1 MTLKD
6 LQAAINQVKRFDE
19 AGGGSLVFFS
29 FNQLLKVSLG
39 MRPMSKIESFSLEA
53 PQGWLGDLT
62 FFSGL
67 KWGKHLGASW
77 VLLGWRFLK
86 IYKFSAR
93 PFADGVDVAGLKDS
107 FDEKVAS

>member
-1 MTLKD
+1 
-6 LQAAINQVKRFDE
+6 
-19 AGGGSLVFFS
+19 
-29 FNQLLKVSLG
+29 
-39 MRPMSKIESFSLEA
+39 MSKIESFSLEA

-62 FFSGL
+62 FFNR
-67 KWGKHLGASW
+67 KHLVGASW

-86 IYKFSAR
+86 IDIFSAR